1 LTVQHAPAP
10 ASPLLRGSVAQR
22 LRIGSGLI
30 LFTFALTHFLNH
42 GLGLFSIEAMETAQE
57 WRTAITRSDVGTL
70 VLAAALATHMG
81 LNLYKVARRSTW
93 RMPLWEAVQI
103 VLGLSIPVMLFW
115 HGAYM
120 RGLHVLE
127 GSDTLYSDM
136 LPGLWNNW
144 ALWQTALLL
153 LVWVHG
159 CIGLHF
165 WLRLSPRY
173 RRFVPVLFA
182 AAVLVPA
189 LALSGFMVAG
199 REAAALAAEKAA
211 AGTVELDEY
220 GNPIASTAPAVQ
232 FDEYGS
238 PIPSTAGP
246 VEYDEYGYP
255 IAAAPGSALKASDVQ
270 LYAYWLA
277 WALLAIVAAA
287 LTIRTLLRRRGR
299 RARLTYTAGPSL
311 LAPIGPTLLELSRM
325 FGVPHA
331 SVCGGRA
338 RCSTCRVRIEEAEQG
353 LPPPTVAEA
362 ATLARINADDD
373 VRLACQLRPAGDLTV
388 TRLVHPPEARRPI
401 FLSDVEDSGVERT
414 LAILF
419 LDIRGFTTISEA
431 RLPYDTVFLLNRFFA
446 EIGEA
451 TTASGGWID
460 KYMGDGMMALFGVSR
475 PIEAACRASLVAA
488 IQIDAALERLNHE
501 LAGELPSPLKIGIG
515 LHVGPLVLGRI
526 GHRASAATTVIGPAV
541 NVASRLES
549 LTKEHGVQVIAS
561 AELAERAGLPAGAF
575 PEADVTVRGTSAPL
589 KVLLVRRG
597 GDLSA
602 FLDEA
607 DRRSAA

>member
-1 LTVQHAPAP
+1 LSVQHAPAP
-10 ASPLLRGSVAQR
+10 ASPLLRGSTAQR
-22 LRIGSGLI
+22 LRIGSGLV

-42 GLGLFSIEAMETAQE
+42 ALGLFSIDAMEAVQE
-57 WRTAITRSDVGTL
+57 WRTAITRSDVGTF

-81 LNLYKVARRSTW
+81 LNLFKVARRSTW
-93 RMPLWEAVQI
+93 RMPVREAVQI
-103 VLGLSIPVMLFW
+103 ALGLSIPVMLFW

-127 GSDTLYSDM
+127 GSDTLYSDV

-173 RRFVPVLFA
+173 RRIAPVLFA

-199 REAAALAAEKAA
+199 REGAATAAEKAA
-211 AGTVELDEY
+211 AATVELDEY
-220 GNPIASTAPAVQ
+220 GSPIASGSAAVQ
-232 FDEYGS
+232 YDEYGS
-238 PIPSTAGP
+238 PISAAPAG

-255 IAAAPGSALKASDVQ
+255 IAPATASGLKASDVQ
-270 LYAYWLA
+270 LYAYWFA
-277 WALLAIVAAA
+277 WALLAIVAVT

-311 LAPIGPTLLELSRM
+311 LAPVGPTLLELSRM

-338 RCSTCRVRIEEAEQG
+338 RCSTCRVRIEDGHE
-353 LPPPTVAEA
+353 LPPPTGAEA

-460 KYMGDGMMALFGVSR
+460 KYMGDGMMALFGVSQ
-475 PIEAACRASLVAA
+475 PIEAACRAAFVAA
-488 IQIDAALERLNHE
+488 MQIDAALERLNRE
-501 LAGELPSPLKIGIG
+501 LAGELPAPLKIGIG

-549 LTKEHGVQVIAS
+549 LTKEHGVQIVAS
-561 AELAERAGLPAGAF
+561 AELAERAGLPASAF
-575 PEADVTVRGTSAPL
+575 PETVVTVRGTSAPL
-589 KVLLVRRG
+589 TVLLIARG
-597 GDLSA
+597 GDLST
-602 FLDEA
+602 FLGET